1 MLVYMTC
8 KRFFTVYI
16 NFRFCN
22 NMTESEFVHKIQN
35 SSLTPLVNGVYK
47 KKNQFCVASFLSS
60 QYWSVMYMYMLI
72 IMTLQGDHVYNQQS
86 IIRKSIHGLFLLIG
100 TEQPWPIQQ
109 SHSRN
114 IFYLHRFF
122 KTFCIVTNVL
132 A

>member
-1 MLVYMTC
+1 
-8 KRFFTVYI
+8 
-16 NFRFCN
+16 
-22 NMTESEFVHKIQN
+22 MTESEFVHKIQN

-47 KKNQFCVASFLSS
+47 KKKIN
-60 QYWSVMYMYMLI
+60 SVWPVFSPANIEVYVHVYMLI

-122 KTFCIVTNVL
+122 KKFCIITNVL
-132 A
+132 V